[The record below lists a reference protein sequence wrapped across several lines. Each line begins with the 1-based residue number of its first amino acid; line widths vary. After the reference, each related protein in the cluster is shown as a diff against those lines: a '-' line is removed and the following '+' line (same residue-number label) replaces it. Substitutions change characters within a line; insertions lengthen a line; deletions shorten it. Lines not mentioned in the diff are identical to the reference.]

1 MFDNLR
7 PANSPRLAVLCFLCE
22 DKVSYTKLWR
32 QFQEGCILFSRT
44 SNLQCQTWHFE
55 SLCSHSGGRWWIVVC
70 SCVVPLPLTAAVCV
84 CCVKVATHPHPHG
97 SEEKATPDRPTK
109 RHGVSVSSAV
119 FRHAT
124 LFSVLILLSGNGDTS
139 DCCEDS
145 DIFTR
150 LCWIN
155 TSRLEGS
162 VSCVQQ
168 THTGGDNVITPCV
181 FFSCAGGSK
190 VKSRAAAECSWCVVI
205 RLWFRLIK
213 KKNGSK
219 HFIRMGVT
227 VGRQTQTTTAAGCC
241 CQFAGAGLI
250 TCHTTR
256 R

>member
-1 MFDNLR
+1 MPSKKLWLSVVYQIPVLLSPICIYEFQGLFHVFISISVQQQQQQQGRRGFLLLPGAGGDGRVATFDNLR

-32 QFQEGCILFSRT
+32 QFQEGCILFSWT
-44 SNLQCQTWHFE
+44 SNLLRQTWHFE

-139 DCCEDS
+139 DRCEDS

-181 FFSCAGGSK
+181 FLQ
-190 VKSRAAAECSWCVVI
+190 VQVVQ
-205 RLWFRLIK
+205 R
-213 KKNGSK
+213 
-219 HFIRMGVT
+219 
-227 VGRQTQTTTAAGCC
+227 
-241 CQFAGAGLI
+241 
-250 TCHTTR
+250 
-256 R
+256 